1 MQKVQTHLYNLV
13 SSPPRHRWMNGW
25 KSSKSLYSWFH
36 LDTEESAADA
46 FSVEFRHVNWKWV
59 SCELFDTT

>member
-1 MQKVQTHLYNLV
+1 ME
-13 SSPPRHRWMNGW
+13 M
-25 KSSKSLYSWFH
+25 SKSLYSWFH

-59 SCELFDTT
+59 SCELFDTNSMEYIVL

>member
-1 MQKVQTHLYNLV
+1 ME
-13 SSPPRHRWMNGW
+13 M
-25 KSSKSLYSWFH
+25 SKSLYSWFH
-36 LDTEESAADA
+36 LDTEEAAADA